1 MNDTIFAV
9 SSGRPP
15 AAIAVLRVS
24 GPAAFTAMH
33 RLAGACVTPRRAT
46 LRTIRDTAGA
56 PLDRALVLAFPGPTT
71 ATGEDLVEF
80 HLHGGRAV
88 VAAVEAALAA
98 IPALRPAVAGEF
110 TRRALENGRLDLAQA
125 QGLADLLAAETE
137 AERKSAFAAAEGE
150 ISRAVSGWLTRISQL
165 SAQVEASLDYS
176 DEDDVASSDLSH
188 ITSEIAHLASEIAS
202 VLDRPTVER
211 LREGV
216 TVVLAGPPNAG
227 KSSLFNALLA
237 RDAAIVTP
245 QAGTTR
251 DTLEAVVQR
260 GGQAFMLIDTAGLRQ
275 HTDDAIERI
284 GIERADQAIGRAD
297 LVLWLGDP
305 GEAPDG
311 STLVHARAD
320 APDRPPL
327 PDGALATAID
337 DPASIN
343 ALWTHLQQ
351 RAAEIIP
358 ASSGALLHR
367 EQRERVIRAHGS
379 LTQATVETDLLLM
392 AEQLRTARVDL
403 ASLLGVDATE
413 AMLDAL
419 FARFCVGK

>member
-24 GPAAFTAMH
+24 GPAAFTAMY
-33 RLAGACVTPRRAT
+33 RLAGASITPRKAT
-46 LRTIRDTAGA
+46 LRTIRDPAGA

-88 VAAVEAALAA
+88 VAAVETALGAL
-98 IPALRPAVAGEF
+98 PGLRPAVAGEF
-110 TRRALENGRLDLAQA
+110 TRRALENGRLDLAQV

-150 ISRAVSGWLTRISQL
+150 ISRAVAGWLSRISQA
-165 SAQVEASLDYS
+165 SAQIEAALDYS

-188 ITSEIAHLASEIAS
+188 ITAEVADLASEIAS

-216 TVVLAGPPNAG
+216 TIVLAGPPNAG

-237 RDAAIVTP
+237 RDAAIVTS

-260 GGQAFMLIDTAGLRQ
+260 GGTAFVLIDTAGLRQ

-284 GIERADQAIGRAD
+284 GMERADRAIGRAD

-305 GEAPDG
+305 GKAPDG
-311 STLVHARAD
+311 AVLVHARAD
-320 APDRPPL
+320 APDRAPAPTN
-327 PDGALATAID
+327 ALATAVN
-337 DPASIN
+337 DPASIA

-358 ASSGALLHR
+358 APSGALLHR
-367 EQRERVIRAHGS
+367 EQRERVIRAHVS